1 MRNWLT
7 YLLEANLYFA
17 AAYGAYWLLLRK
29 QTFYS
34 ANRAYL
40 LLSIVVSFAMPLVQL
55 ELPASSTEL
64 SSIAAHPS
72 YQIAAYANSGT
83 TTPNTE
89 LTLTPNK
96 ALEAIFM
103 AGVTVLLVLLFLKL
117 YSLLKLVFANEQRK
131 RLGYTLVLIPDLPSP
146 FSFLGY
152 LFAADEHDLTPAI
165 LRHELVHITKKHSWD
180 ILFLELVKTISW
192 FNPVIYLAQN
202 SLKTLHEFEADYASA
217 NDDSNPDEY
226 VQVLI
231 AKAYQVNGL
240 PFANHFSNKQLL
252 KSRIMKLYQKRS
264 GKLARLT
271 YLITLPLCAG
281 MLCASTMAFSKNYGL
296 LKLKLGR
303 QSNLKNTSASLADDM
318 QPEKKQRL
326 KITSGSMTSITDKL
340 EIRNNGKPLIFTAAN
355 LTAENKKMLANW
367 GMTVETTNAPATTY
381 TLVLPPPPPPVPGMP
396 ANKSKQKRPHPILP
410 PPPPPPSAQR
420 GRSAKTNAI
429 ETTVKNQSDTV
440 AKSHFTDMFKRIAR
454 TTRYPTI
461 SREKGAS
468 GMVVATFRVTQDKK
482 VSDVKIKK
490 GISPELD
497 AEALRSI
504 TAYDESV
511 NAAPGTYSL
520 GIDYVVD
527 YGDGS
532 TSYRPVAESEK
543 PTAGIITV
551 VSYGDKK
558 K

>member
-1 MRNWLT
+1 MTKWLT

-40 LLSIVVSFAMPLVQL
+40 LLGVVLSFAMPLMQF
-55 ELPASSTEL
+55 ELPVSSTE
-64 SSIAAHPS
+64 SPSVAAH
-72 YQIAAYANSGT
+72 Q
-83 TTPNTE
+83 
-89 LTLTPNK
+89 TLTYVNPTAAASSKEPALMLNK
-96 ALEAIFM
+96 AIESIFFI
-103 AGVTVLLVLLFLKL
+103 GVAVLFVLLLLKL
-117 YSLLKLVFANEQRK
+117 YSLLKLIFSNQRQK
-131 RLGYTLVLIPDLPSP
+131 QSGYTLVLIPNLPSP

-152 LFAADEHDLTPAI
+152 LFATDEQDLTPAI
-165 LRHELVHITKKHSWD
+165 LRHEMVHIKQKHSWD

-202 SLKTLHEFEADYASA
+202 SLKTLHEYEADFASA
-217 NDDSNPDEY
+217 NEDSNPDEY

-252 KSRIMKLYQKRS
+252 KSRIMKLYQNRS

-296 LKLKLGR
+296 LKLKIGR
-303 QSNLKNTSASLADDM
+303 QSNLKNTSVTLTDNT

-340 EIRNNGKPLIFTAAN
+340 EIRGNNEKPLVFTAAN

-367 GMTVETTNAPATTY
+367 GMIVETTDAPATTY

-396 ANKSKQKRPHPILP
+396 ASKSKQKRPHPLLP
-410 PPPPPPSAQR
+410 PPPPPPSALQHQ
-420 GRSAKTNAI
+420 SAKNTTNQNAL
-429 ETTVKNQSDTV
+429 KNDQDTV
-440 AKSHFTDMFKRIAR
+440 AKSQFNDMLKRIAR

-461 SREKGAS
+461 SKE
-468 GMVVATFRVTQDKK
+468 KK
-482 VSDVKIKK
+482 VSGLVIV
-490 GISPELD
+490 
-497 AEALRSI
+497 
-504 TAYDESV
+504 TF
-511 NAAPGTYSL
+511 
-520 GIDYVVD
+520 
-527 YGDGS
+527 
-532 TSYRPVAESEK
+532 
-543 PTAGIITV
+543 
-551 VSYGDKK
+551 
-558 K
+558 